1 MARTDE
7 SDILLDR
14 LDSRFRQLLNEQ
26 FEYANDTERN
36 GQVKAEVGADVW
48 NLFRVLLESDSL
60 KEIHKKHITY
70 KLLAEIRRLKSMA

>member
-36 GQVKAEVGADVW
+36 RHLKAQVGADVW
-48 NLFRVLLESDSL
+48 CLFKVLLESESL
-60 KEIHKKHITY
+60 KDIHKKHITY
-70 KLLAEIRRLKSMA
+70 KLLAEIRRRRSMA